1 MPGRSDVFSALK
13 VFSILLLIALVA
25 GLISHLIAASTVDD
39 EGLGFDEKM
48 RKTLVY
54 NGLMTFITLMYV
66 GTGYLWLRFSDV
78 CRV

>member
-1 MPGRSDVFSALK
+1 MVDKSDVLGGLK
-13 VFSILLLIALVA
+13 VFSLLLLVALVA

-39 EGLGFDEKM
+39 EGLGFSEKM

-54 NGLMTFITLMYV
+54 NGLMTFITLLYV
-66 GTGYLWLRFSDV
+66 GTGYLWLRYSDV